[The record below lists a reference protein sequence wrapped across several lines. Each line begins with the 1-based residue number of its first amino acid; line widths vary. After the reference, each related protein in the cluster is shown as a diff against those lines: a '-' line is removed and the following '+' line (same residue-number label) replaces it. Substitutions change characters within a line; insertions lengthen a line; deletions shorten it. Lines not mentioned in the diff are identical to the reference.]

1 MTGPIRL
8 LVAFALLGL
17 LQSCGGGKRALTDAG
32 PAGTTPPPIT
42 VVEME
47 GMPPEKSQMLTEF
60 MAEAAG
66 KRDIA
71 IVQGA
76 FGDGYRLDGAFTAK
90 QGSNGTVIGYQ
101 WKLSDASGQELHAF
115 SGSEPAGISSGDP
128 WSAAVPDVLRRIA
141 AGTADHLAARLGQ
154 MGYAVRT
161 GALQL
166 PAGRY
171 SRQKFVSGAIRWQP
185 VFNPVQRPLS

>member
-1 MTGPIRL
+1 
-8 LVAFALLGL
+8 
-17 LQSCGGGKRALTDAG
+17 LTDSGAS
-32 PAGTTPPPIT
+32 PGTTPPPIT
-42 VVEME
+42 VVEMK
-47 GMPPEKSQMLTEF
+47 GMPLEKSQMLTEF

-90 QGSNGTVIGYQ
+90 PDSGGTVIGYQ
-101 WKLSDASGQELHAF
+101 WKLSDASGQEVHAF
-115 SGSEPAGISSGDP
+115 SGSEPAGLSSADP

-141 AGTADHLAARLGQ
+141 AGTADNLAARLAQ

-166 PAGRY
+166 PTGGF
-171 SRQKFVSGAIRWQP
+171 SRRRFARRGMDTSFA
-185 VFNPVQRPLS
+185 N